1 MLHRFF
7 DRLRLQV
14 RSLLRGTE
22 VDTSLRGELQLHLQE
37 QIDENLAAGMSP
49 AEARTAALRAFG
61 PVARI
66 EDECR
71 DTRRVAFVDNLRQ
84 DLRYTLRSL
93 ARQPLLVFAATVSIA
108 VAVGANSTIFSL
120 ATGLLLA
127 TPSTHRPDQL
137 VHIRMGT
144 GSHVSYRQ
152 WRGLQESGALQGL
165 AGHQIEA
172 EVNWRGPTQSVSL
185 IPLVVTANFFD
196 VLGVPVAM
204 GRGFTAAEADAER
217 HPNVVVVSHGFWQKR
232 LGADPAAVGTT
243 LVFNGQ
249 PYTVMGVL
257 PQGLRAFPGYG
268 VAPEVYLPLSRQL
281 MPDLDHAN
289 AAAVMLVGRR
299 YEGQSLLQG
308 RAALAAAAQRALP
321 DAHKQFANIS
331 QFTPVGGLGQIG
343 EFEAIA
349 AFFGV
354 LLVAVGL
361 ILAIACAN
369 VAGLLLARSTVRR
382 REIAVRVALGASRSR
397 LVQQLL
403 TEGLWL
409 AVFGT
414 ICGLLLMFVLVE
426 LMDRVALPLPFPI
439 ELHAGLDSRFLV
451 YSLILLL
458 LTTVL
463 CGLAPALQAT
473 RPSLVPALK
482 QEEPRYAHR
491 RWTLR
496 GLLVVGQV
504 AVALVLLLSAMLFL
518 RNLARAQAADPG
530 FDAAHTVVAQVSFV
544 EGQYT
549 PEKRAAFLETAVER
563 LQGLPGVDRA
573 TFAHAVP
580 LTIRSGMTTGA
591 PLRIAEG
598 GEPFQARYE
607 VNLVGPQYFTT
618 LGIGLKKGREFRPTD
633 RPGAPVVAIINEEFA
648 RRHFSGADP
657 VGRHLL
663 LPMGPET
670 SYPAEIVG
678 VVANSKH
685 RTIGEPQQ
693 AAIYESFLQRGNRGR
708 FVHILVRTRTDPS
721 AAARDVQQML
731 AQMDSSAAID
741 VQTMRSA
748 LAFAFMPS
756 RIGAAL
762 LGGLGAL
769 GLALAM
775 VGLYAVVSY
784 AVSRRTAEIGIRMAL
799 GASRAA
805 VLRLV
810 LGDAAI
816 LAGAGIL
823 AGLGIAALVTRPL
836 AMFLVQGLSAS
847 DPVSFVGTAVVLGA
861 VSLAAAWAPARR
873 ALRIDPAMA
882 LRDQ

>member
-1 MLHRFF
+1 MARWI
-7 DRLRLQV
+7 DRARMRLRSLV
-14 RSLLRGTE
+14 RGGEADAALRRE
-22 VDTSLRGELQLHLQE
+22 VQLHLTE

-49 AEARTAALRAFG
+49 AGARKAALRAFG
-61 PVARI
+61 PLARI
-66 EDECR
+66 EEECR
-71 DTRRVAFVDNLRQ
+71 DTRRVGFVDNLRQ

-93 ARQPLLVFAATVSIA
+93 ARQPLLVAAATVSIA

-127 TPSTHRPDQL
+127 TPSTHRPDEL
-137 VHIRMGT
+137 VHIRMGN

-152 WRGLQESGALQGL
+152 WRALQESGALHGL
-165 AGHQIEA
+165 AGYQIET
-172 EVNWRGPTQSVSL
+172 EVNWRGPAQSVSL
-185 IPLVVTANFFD
+185 IPLIVTANFFD

-217 HPNVVVVSHGFWQKR
+217 QPHVAVVSHGFWQKR
-232 LGADPAAVGTT
+232 LGADAALVGKT

-257 PQGLRAFPGYG
+257 PKNLRALPGYG

-281 MPDLDHAN
+281 MPDLDHVN
-289 AAAVMLVGRR
+289 AAAVALVGRR
-299 YEGQSLLQG
+299 YEGQSLAQG
-308 RAALAAAAQRALP
+308 RAALAAAAARAALP
-321 DAHKQFANIS
+321 DTSKQFAKVS
-331 QFTPVGGLGQIG
+331 QFTPVGGFGQIG
-343 EFEAIA
+343 DFEAVA
-349 AFFGV
+349 AFFVV

-382 REIAVRVALGASRSR
+382 REIAIRVALGASRAR

-409 AVFGT
+409 AIFGT
-414 ICGLLLMFVLVE
+414 LCGLLLMFVLTG
-426 LMDRVALPLPFPI
+426 LMNRVALPVPLPI
-439 ELHAGLDSRFLV
+439 ELHADLDSRLLM

-458 LTTVL
+458 VTTVL

-482 QEEPRYAHR
+482 QEEPRYGHG

-496 GLLVVGQV
+496 GLLVIGQV
-504 AVALVLLLSAMLFL
+504 AVALVLLVSAILFV
-518 RNLARAQAADPG
+518 RNLTLAQAADPG
-530 FDAAHTVVAQVSFV
+530 FDAARTIVAQVSFV
-544 EGQYT
+544 EGQHT
-549 PEKRAAFLETAVER
+549 REQRAAFLETAVKR
-563 LQGLPGVDRA
+563 LEGLPGVERA
-573 TFAHAVP
+573 AYASGVP
-580 LTIRSGMTTGA
+580 LTIRSGSTIGA
-591 PLRIAEG
+591 PLRVAEG
-598 GEPFQARYE
+598 GEAFQARYE
-607 VNLVGPQYFTT
+607 VNHVGPQYFATM
-618 LGIGLKKGREFRPTD
+618 GIGVRKGREFGPTD
-633 RPGAPVVAIINEEFA
+633 RPGAPVVVIINEEFA
-648 RRHFSGADP
+648 RRYFSGADP
-657 VGRHLL
+657 VGRHLM
-663 LPMGPET
+663 LPMGPDT
-670 SYPAEIVG
+670 PYPVEIVG

-685 RTIGEPQQ
+685 RSIGEEQQ
-693 AAIYESFLQRGNRGR
+693 AAVYEPFLQRGNRGR
-708 FVHILVRTRTDPS
+708 FVHLLLRTRTDS
-721 AAARDVQQML
+721 NVTARDVQQML
-731 AQMDSSAAID
+731 ARMDSSAAID
-741 VQTMRSA
+741 VQTMRST

-756 RIGAAL
+756 RIGAGL
-762 LGGLGAL
+762 LGALGVL

-816 LAGAGIL
+816 LTGAGIL
-823 AGLGIAALVTRPL
+823 AGLIIAALVTRPL

-861 VSLAAAWAPARR
+861 VSLGAAWAPARR
-873 ALRIDPAMA
+873 ALHIDPAMA
-882 LRDQ
+882 LRDE